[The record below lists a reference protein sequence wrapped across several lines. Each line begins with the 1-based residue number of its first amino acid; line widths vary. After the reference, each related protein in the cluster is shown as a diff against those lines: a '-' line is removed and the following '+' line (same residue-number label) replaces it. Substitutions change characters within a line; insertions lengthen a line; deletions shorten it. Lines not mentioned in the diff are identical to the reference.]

1 MKKVKRIIALVGVIA
16 LIALYV
22 YTLVLAIIGSEQT
35 MNMLITAIVAT
46 VVLPTLL
53 WTYSF
58 IYKLLK
64 NNYSEEARENLERM
78 RKAQHLSEE
87 NAAEAGPENN
97 TAKKDPE

>member
-16 LIALYV
+16 LLALYV
-22 YTLVLAIIGSEQT
+22 YTLVLAIVGSEQT

-64 NNYSEEARENLERM
+64 NNYSEEARENLEKM
-78 RKAQHLSEE
+78 KKAQHLSEE
-87 NAAEAGPENN
+87 NAAKTGQEEHIAGRNP
-97 TAKKDPE
+97 K

>member
-1 MKKVKRIIALVGVIA
+1 MKKVRRITALVGVIA
-16 LIALYV
+16 LLALYV
-22 YTLVLAIIGSEQT
+22 YTLVLAIFGSEQT
-35 MNMLITAIVAT
+35 MNMLVTAIVAT

-87 NAAEAGPENN
+87 NAAEAGSEKN